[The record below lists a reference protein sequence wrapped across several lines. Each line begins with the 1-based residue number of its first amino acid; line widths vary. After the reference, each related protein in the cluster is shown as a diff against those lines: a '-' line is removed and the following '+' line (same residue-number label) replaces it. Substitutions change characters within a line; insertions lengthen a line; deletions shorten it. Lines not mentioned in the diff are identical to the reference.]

1 MLRSTL
7 KALAI
12 LGGLLALAPTP
23 ARAAGEAIV
32 IPDTRFSFD
41 GIFGT
46 YDRASAQRG
55 FQVYKEVCSACHAM
69 RLLSYRN
76 LRELGLTEQQVAAIA
91 AQVTVMDGPNDEGQM
106 FERPARPSDRFRSP
120 FPNQQAA
127 RAANNG
133 AYPVDLSVITKAR
146 LAGADYVFAL
156 LTGYQDPPAG
166 VTMMD
171 GMNYNR
177 YFPGHQIA
185 MAAPL
190 NPDQVE
196 FADGTPATVEQMARD
211 VATFLAW
218 AAEPEL
224 EQRRAMG
231 VKVILFL
238 TILGGLAYAAAGAAP
253 SIDPPVVAGPRSSPG
268 RLFLRAWR
276 RLRNP
281 ASFRTANPAA
291 RTPGDDRQGA

>member
-1 MLRSTL
+1 MVRNTL
-7 KALAI
+7 KAFAV
-12 LGGLLALAPTP
+12 LGGLLTAAAAPALAAGPTVP
-23 ARAAGEAIV
+23 

-55 FQVYKEVCSACHAM
+55 FQVYKEVCAHCHGL

-76 LRELGLTEQQVAAIA
+76 LRELGFTEQQVAAIA
-91 AQVTVMDGPNDEGQM
+91 SQYQVMDGPNDEGQM
-106 FERPARPSDRFRSP
+106 FERPARASDRFRSP

-146 LAGADYVFAL
+146 AGGADYIYAL
-156 LTGYQDPPAG
+156 LIGYQDPPPG
-166 VTMMD
+166 VELME
-171 GMNYNR
+171 GMSYNR

-185 MAAPL
+185 MARPL

-196 FADGTPATVEQMARD
+196 FADGTPATIENMARD
-211 VATFLAW
+211 VTTFLAW

-231 VKVILFL
+231 IKVIVFL
-238 TILGGLAYAAAGAAP
+238 TILAGLAYAVKRKVWADAH
-253 SIDPPVVAGPRSSPG
+253 
-268 RLFLRAWR
+268 
-276 RLRNP
+276 
-281 ASFRTANPAA
+281 
-291 RTPGDDRQGA
+291 